1 MTEKNR
7 NAPTKTKEA
16 ARKSR
21 SAGPNGPDHCETMDA
36 PRLAQAVQRKFAE
49 IEKRGTEKSGRATF
63 KKTELAGVR
72 EAVGKLPEFLLSHPI
87 MGVEDVAGL
96 SKSLSAATAKKI
108 IEILREGDGP
118 ENPKLLKYLGDDGV
132 LKDEKRPLYM
142 SNFTD
147 AVMSPEEFY
156 EIVPP
161 HMREDVGERFVR
173 FIEKQETYPYG
184 HVKTLDQYFRFLGEK
199 VNFPKKGIA
208 LLVAHYVRSGFLE
221 TAFDEKN
228 GKFRMSFTEKGE
240 KFQLGTR
247 ENPTAILDAEYSE
260 LTGELRKRAIDMLMK
275 NLQEGVHDTDVIRDE
290 LLEEG
295 IIVKKKDL
303 LELRKELFQTMAS
316 SSNSKTVIQKLN
328 EEIREENKYEVF
340 GGVYQFVRKETATDG
355 ETVAKTYSIPVAE
368 VDEIFRAYSRYG
380 KNLTQKQVM
389 YDFSISKAVW
399 SLLKSRLDLTKDSLP
414 VSPHTLENFKGEPEK
429 LEEFGNSLGNDLVRD
444 EFRKTILDAYDRQK
458 SKEFNRLQKM
468 FSDVEHFLEHLE
480 NYLKHHKPRQFDLS
494 DVRADGHLRT
504 EDHVSIAFGDVHLGK
519 TDTAGVVSRIRR
531 VTELALRQ
539 PQKHVCL
546 VGLGDWFESVVEGGM
561 HPGQVEAMDGPYG
574 FDVMML
580 FVELMEEMIVRL
592 NKAGKEVTFYSV
604 GGNHDRLGKGH
615 EQDAKRTANLIVM
628 ELIRKGLRNFD
639 VKVEAFRERTNTF
652 AFGDFH
658 YVINHGED
666 GFSKKA
672 KGKPEE
678 ILWAYGDQTKHNV
691 IKFGHEHHGY
701 LGEVRNATIIG
712 TPHLA

>member
-7 NAPTKTKEA
+7 KATPKTTGTERDSQNAGSHVP
-16 ARKSR
+16 
-21 SAGPNGPDHCETMDA
+21 GYVETMDA
-36 PRLAQAVQRKFAE
+36 EKLADVVRRKFSE
-49 IEKRGTEKSGRATF
+49 VEKGSAKTGSAF
-63 KKTELAGVR
+63 KKTEFSRVR
-72 EAVGKLPEFLLSHPI
+72 EAVEKLPGFLLSHPI

-96 SKSLSAATAKKI
+96 SKGLSATTAKKI
-108 IEILREGDGP
+108 IDVLREGDGP
-118 ENPKLLKYLGDDGV
+118 KNPKLLKYLGDDGV

-147 AVMSPEEFY
+147 AVMGPEEFY
-156 EIVPP
+156 DIVPP

-173 FIEKQETYPYG
+173 FIEKQETYSYA

-199 VNFPKKGIA
+199 VNFPKKGVA
-208 LLVAHYVRSGFLE
+208 LLVAYYASAGFLE
-221 TAFDEKN
+221 TAFDEEN
-228 GKFRMSFTEKGE
+228 GKFRMSLTEKGE

-260 LTGELRKRAIDMLMK
+260 LSGELRKRATEMLMK

-316 SSNSKTVIQKLN
+316 ASNSKTVIQRLN
-328 EEIREENKYEVF
+328 EEIQEENKYEVF
-340 GGVYQFVRKETATDG
+340 GGVYQFVRKETGADG
-355 ETVAKTYSIPVAE
+355 ETVSKTYSIPVTE

-380 KNLTQKQVM
+380 KNFTQKQVM

-480 NYLKHHKPRQFDLS
+480 NYIKHHNPRQFDLS

-504 EDHVSIAFGDVHLGK
+504 DDHVSIAFGDVHLGK

-531 VTELALRQ
+531 VTELALRH

-628 ELIRKGLRNFD
+628 ELIRKGLQNFD